1 MEDTL
6 TISMTHRLFPCK
18 MPINHY
24 FFYESTKLIDEGV
37 VYMYLKKAMV
47 GDNIVSINGIKG
59 KVEKVGENSVIVEIL
74 ENISGRN
81 FENNRTVVSHKKY
94 VVL

>member
-1 MEDTL
+1 
-6 TISMTHRLFPCK
+6 
-18 MPINHY
+18 
-24 FFYESTKLIDEGV
+24 
-37 VYMYLKKAMV
+37 MYLKKAMV

-74 ENISGRN
+74 ENSSGRN
-81 FENNRTVVSHKKY
+81 FENNKTVVSHKIY

>member
-1 MEDTL
+1 MKGMVT
-6 TISMTHRLFPCK
+6 
-18 MPINHY
+18 
-24 FFYESTKLIDEGV
+24 
-37 VYMYLKKAMV
+37 MYLKKAMV

-74 ENISGRN
+74 ENCSGRN
-81 FENNRTVVSHKKY
+81 FENNKTVVSHKRY

>member
-1 MEDTL
+1 MQ
-6 TISMTHRLFPCK
+6 
-18 MPINHY
+18 
-24 FFYESTKLIDEGV
+24 GV
-37 VYMYLKKAMV
+37 VNVYLKKAMV

-74 ENISGRN
+74 ENSSGRN

>member
-1 MEDTL
+1 M
-6 TISMTHRLFPCK
+6 F
-18 MPINHY
+18 
-24 FFYESTKLIDEGV
+24 
-37 VYMYLKKAMV
+37 LKKASI
-47 GDNIVSINGIKG
+47 GDNIVSIHGIKG

-74 ENISGRN
+74 ENFSGHS